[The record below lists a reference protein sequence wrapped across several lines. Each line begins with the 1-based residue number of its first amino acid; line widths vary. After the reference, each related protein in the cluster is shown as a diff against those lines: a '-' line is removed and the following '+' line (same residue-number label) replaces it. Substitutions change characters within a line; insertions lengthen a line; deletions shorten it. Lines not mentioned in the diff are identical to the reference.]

1 MLGEAPVSS
10 PSLRKDADAEAD
22 AEADAVGRFHSPRFT
37 SEGKKGR
44 LSQRGPEPG
53 SKSRPVASAKPRH
66 IRAGLLRDLVRSG
79 EAVTPL
85 PPKKPSPRWPLNL
98 CSPSSFCRVGSSLS
112 TVSGDTLGSPDVA
125 SLDLEHC
132 RAAQPGLCWS
142 YPSLPCVKE
151 ERPQVEPPLDQPA
164 LTQNLLPTH
173 RAPSSFQQ
181 GTQGQRAFRCHSLML
196 TTCPPNSP
204 LNPSGV

>member
-22 AEADAVGRFHSPRFT
+22 AEADAMGRFHSPRFT

-85 PPKKPSPRWPLNL
+85 PPEEAVTPLASEPL
-98 CSPSSFCRVGSSLS
+98 LPQLLLPCGEL
-112 TVSGDTLGSPDVA
+112 TVHSIWG
-125 SLDLEHC
+125 H
-132 RAAQPGLCWS
+132 PGLS
-142 YPSLPCVKE
+142 RRGFP
-151 ERPQVEPPLDQPA
+151 RIRA
-164 LTQNLLPTH
+164 L
-173 RAPSSFQQ
+173 
-181 GTQGQRAFRCHSLML
+181 
-196 TTCPPNSP
+196 
-204 LNPSGV
+204 